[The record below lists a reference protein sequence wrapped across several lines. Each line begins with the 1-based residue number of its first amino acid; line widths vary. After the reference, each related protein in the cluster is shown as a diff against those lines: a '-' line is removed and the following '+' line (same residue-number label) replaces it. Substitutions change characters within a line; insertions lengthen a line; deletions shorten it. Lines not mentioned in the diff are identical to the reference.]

1 MQGTTSVHKF
11 SIESSQSNPVRDL
24 EFTLPTNV
32 PGSGLFQFNDMNRFE
47 MNYSTGGVFMHV
59 DKLLDRMTVNGGIW
73 CEILNEFGSS
83 SYEYKEYGYY
93 VNKET
98 NPTFCDIKKGVPQCK
113 GFE

>member
-1 MQGTTSVHKF
+1 
-11 SIESSQSNPVRDL
+11 
-24 EFTLPTNV
+24 
-32 PGSGLFQFNDMNRFE
+32 MNRFE

-83 SYEYKEYGYY
+83 SYEYKEYDYC